1 MSEQINDYTQTEPM
15 SLLTYL
21 WNYNKGLPR
30 EAWVPQIKLYASW
43 VTSQERC
50 ISVAPSTICK
60 QITWSESILFL
71 ENGTG
76 YLSSLGG
83 P

>member
-43 VTSQERC
+43 VTSQEGVSR
-50 ISVAPSTICK
+50 
-60 QITWSESILFL
+60 
-71 ENGTG
+71 
-76 YLSSLGG
+76 
-83 P
+83 